1 MKELTPVFVAVITSL
16 GAIVAAII
24 EKAPTTVSFIVII
37 ASLIFAIG
45 WLLIMRSKTEK
56 KRVKEIGHV
65 KDVIDHP
72 FFHEMLYYVEQ
83 EIPTLEIADPHKCF
97 VAKTFLRLKF
107 ETFSDR
113 LRTSVLDNNF
123 KVSDHAKLLYDMQK
137 EYHTRALD
145 AGIPK
150 VFIDRFEETFIP
162 IADLMKDSILSISTS
177 KFLVGDRAK
186 HIAILYQYL
195 AAFHSTI
202 VAVEST
208 INTMNGELEKA
219 LDKHFSKK
227 ELRAAC
233 DTEGK
238 IRTRKAS

>member
-16 GAIVAAII
+16 GAIIAAII
-24 EKAPTTVSFIVII
+24 EKAPTTVSFIVIVT
-37 ASLIFAIG
+37 SLVFAIG
-45 WLLIMRSKTEK
+45 WLLIMRSKQKTK
-56 KRVKEIGHV
+56 YTKDLGHSR
-65 KDVIDHP
+65 DVIDHP

-83 EIPTLEIADPHKCF
+83 AIPTLEIADPHKCF

-107 ETFSDR
+107 ETFSDK
-113 LRTSVLDNNF
+113 LQAAILDSNF
-123 KVSDHAKLLYDMQK
+123 KIHDHAKLLYDMQR

-150 VFIDRFEETFIP
+150 LFIDRFEETFIP
-162 IADLMKDSILSISTS
+162 IAELMKDSIQSISTS

-202 VAVEST
+202 VAVETT
-208 INTMNGELEKA
+208 INLMNGELEKA

-227 ELRAAC
+227 ELRIAC
-233 DTEGK
+233 EAEGK